1 MSNNL
6 NLFLINTE
14 NSIKESMIK
23 IKKNGTR
30 TLLVVKKNKFLLGT
44 ISEGDIHSAL
54 IKNYNLNSSIKKIFN
69 KNPKKVV
76 SGNYNLNKI
85 SKIFLDKQIGIIP
98 VVDSKNLVKVV
109 QDPERGEIDVPVE
122 EHLIVEYYSK

>member
-1 MSNNL
+1 MTNNL

-54 IKNYNLNSSIKKIFN
+54 IKNYNLNSSIKKDI
-69 KNPKKVV
+69 
-76 SGNYNLNKI
+76 
-85 SKIFLDKQIGIIP
+85 
-98 VVDSKNLVKVV
+98 
-109 QDPERGEIDVPVE
+109 
-122 EHLIVEYYSK
+122 

>member
-30 TLLVVKKNKFLLGT
+30 TLLVVKKNNTFRYYFG
-44 ISEGDIHSAL
+44 GDIHTAL
-54 IKNYNLNSSIKKIFN
+54 IKNYNLNSSIEKIFN
-69 KNPKKVV
+69 KNPKKVT

-85 SKIFLDKQIGIIP
+85 SKMFLNTQIGIIP
-98 VVDSKNLVKVV
+98 VVDSKNLVKKIISW
-109 QDPERGEIDVPVE
+109 EDVFG
-122 EHLIVEYYSK
+122 SKRNSSELKKLK